1 MMKNLNSFGGVIF
14 SQKLLLKLIDKGL
27 LREDAYAIMQKLAK
41 QAWNKEDGDFKN
53 LVKQAE
59 EILAYLNL
67 DEIESSFDYQQDLKY
82 EDFIFQRVLGS

>member
-1 MMKNLNSFGGVIF
+1 
-14 SQKLLLKLIDKGL
+14 
-27 LREDAYAIMQKLAK
+27 MQKLAK

-82 EDFIFQRVLGS
+82 EDFIFQ